1 MGSTMLNNNV
11 LNMGVSTGQNA
22 NAHQERESVITPINI
37 AKNSGASVSANGGNA
52 AFNHLSIPQS
62 FKSRL

>member
-1 MGSTMLNNNV
+1 MGSTILNNNV
-11 LNMGVSTGQNA
+11 SNMGVSTGQ

-37 AKNSGASVSANGGNA
+37 AKNSGSSVSANGWNA